1 MKTIQT
7 EPHSTFNSHVH
18 LQQTTRGPK
27 ESARALKRLAAAEE
41 TIARNI
47 GELLRDDDD
56 EAETPP
62 PLPKQGVTPPKKQ
75 PRKK

>member
-1 MKTIQT
+1 MFTHNRRHT
-7 EPHSTFNSHVH
+7 EA
-18 LQQTTRGPK
+18 LEK
-27 ESARALKRLAAAEE
+27 SARALKRLATAEE

-56 EAETPP
+56 EGEAPP